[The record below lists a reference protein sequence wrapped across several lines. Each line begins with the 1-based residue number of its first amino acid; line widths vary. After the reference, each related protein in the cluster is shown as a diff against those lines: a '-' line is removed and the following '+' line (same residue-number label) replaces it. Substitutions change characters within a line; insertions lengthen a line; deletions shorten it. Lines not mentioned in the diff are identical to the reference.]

1 MRKNKSALPREL
13 PKDARV
19 RALTHSEDVD
29 GVICA
34 ALIFKRF
41 PRAIIETGTYREELS
56 GEYDIVVDLP
66 LPKLIKTRVWID
78 HHRNPVQEGESEEKI
93 YNPDAKSAASLLAG
107 YLGMKE
113 DELVQIADRADSVS
127 YLTEPPTGMVEGYDP
142 AWDVN
147 DVVKA
152 ISTIERFRELARTL
166 ALEGVA
172 SVRKEFEDE
181 LSYTRNLRRKAG
193 EVTQMISK
201 KVKEQKSDA
210 PIIIMPPGEMNSST
224 VSGNIVFSLYRKG
237 VAKACAIFYEGG
249 CWLNVRE
256 DFNKIDA
263 SEIMARFGGGGH
275 RKSAGSSIGPEKS
288 EEIRRELEKAGLK
301 PLVID
306 LRKFVF
312 T

>member
-1 MRKNKSALPREL
+1 MSRRET
-13 PKDARV
+13 KV
-19 RALTHSEDVD
+19 LTHSEDVD

-34 ALIFKRF
+34 ALILKRF
-41 PRAIIETGTYREELS
+41 PRATVETGTYREELS

-66 LPKLIKTRVWID
+66 LPKLLKTRVWID

-93 YNPDAKSAASLLAG
+93 YNPEAKSAASLLAG
-107 YLGMKE
+107 YLGMEGDK
-113 DELVQIADRADSVS
+113 LVQIANRADSVS

-152 ISTIERFRELARTL
+152 ISTIERFRELAGTL
-166 ALEGVA
+166 ALKGVA
-172 SVRKEFEDE
+172 SVRREFEDE

-193 EVTQMISK
+193 EVVQMISK
-201 KVKEQKSDA
+201 KVKEQNSDA

-224 VSGNIVFSLYRKG
+224 VSGHIVFSLYREG
-237 VAKACAIFYEGG
+237 AKACAVFYEGG
-249 CWLNVRE
+249 CWLNARD

-288 EEIRRELEKAGLK
+288 EEVKRELEKAGLK
-301 PLVID
+301 PLIID

-312 T
+312 V

>member
-1 MRKNKSALPREL
+1 MSRREI
-13 PKDARV
+13 KV
-19 RALTHSEDVD
+19 LTHGVDVD

-41 PRAIIETGTYREELS
+41 PNATVETGTYREELS

-78 HHRNPVQEGESEEKI
+78 HHSNPNQAGESEKKI
-93 YNPDAKSAASLLAG
+93 YDPEARSAAGLLAG

-113 DELVQIADRADSVS
+113 DKLVQIADRADSVS

-147 DVVKA
+147 DAVKA
-152 ISTIERFRELARTL
+152 ISTVERFRELAKTL

-172 SVRKEFEDE
+172 SVRKKFESE

-193 EVTQMISK
+193 EAVRMISN

-210 PIIIMPPGEMNSST
+210 AIIIMPPGEMDSST
-224 VSGNIVFSLYRKG
+224 VSGHIVFSLYREG
-237 VAKACAIFYEGG
+237 VAKACAVFYEGG
-249 CWLNVRE
+249 CWLNTRR

-275 RKSAGSSIGPEKS
+275 PKSAGSSIGPEKS
-288 EEIRRELEKAGLK
+288 EEVKRELEKAGLK
-301 PLVID
+301 PLIID
-306 LRKFVF
+306 LRKVVFV
-312 T
+312 

>member
-1 MRKNKSALPREL
+1 MSQREV
-13 PKDARV
+13 K
-19 RALTHSEDVD
+19 ALTHGEDVD

-34 ALIFKRF
+34 ALILKRF
-41 PRAIIETGTYREELS
+41 PNATVDTGTYREELS

-78 HHRNPVQEGESEEKI
+78 HHSNPKQEGESEKKI
-93 YNPDAKSAASLLAG
+93 YDPEAKSAASLLAG
-107 YLGMKE
+107 YLGME
-113 DELVQIADRADSVS
+113 DDKLVQIADRADSVS

-147 DVVKA
+147 DAVKA

-172 SVRKEFEDE
+172 SVRRKFDDE

-193 EVTQMISK
+193 QAVQMISK
-201 KVKEQKSDA
+201 KVREQKSDA
-210 PIIIMPPGEMNSST
+210 AIIIMPTGEMDSST
-224 VSGNIVFSLYRKG
+224 VSGHIVFSLYREG
-237 VAKACAIFYEGG
+237 AAKVCAVFYQGG
-249 CWLNVRE
+249 CWLNTRR

-263 SEIMARFGGGGH
+263 SKIMARFGGGGH
-275 RKSAGSSIGPEKS
+275 PKSAGSSIGPEKS
-288 EEIRRELEKAGLK
+288 DEVKRELEKVGLK
-301 PLVID
+301 PLIID
-306 LRKFVF
+306 LRKVVF